1 MQTDWLNV
9 SVLSTIFG
17 NPPLLLFQIWYLAHK
32 GPLHVSTLMSFWVC
46 SIDIF
51 SLHVLF
57 SPFRPRDVTQKNSF
71 FKISSYARAYVKEN
85 SLENITWSKMGKQNV
100 QAKQVDCIGL
110 DLRLLS
116 YVSHASV

>member
-1 MQTDWLNV
+1 
-9 SVLSTIFG
+9 
-17 NPPLLLFQIWYLAHK
+17 
-32 GPLHVSTLMSFWVC
+32 MSFWVC

>member
-1 MQTDWLNV
+1 
-9 SVLSTIFG
+9 
-17 NPPLLLFQIWYLAHK
+17 
-32 GPLHVSTLMSFWVC
+32 MSFWVR

-71 FKISSYARAYVKEN
+71 FKISSYARAYVKQN
-85 SLENITWSKMGKQNV
+85 SLEITWSEMGKQNV
-100 QAKQVDCIGL
+100 QAKEVDCIGL

>member
-1 MQTDWLNV
+1 MR
-9 SVLSTIFG
+9 
-17 NPPLLLFQIWYLAHK
+17 
-32 GPLHVSTLMSFWVC
+32 

-71 FKISSYARAYVKEN
+71 FKISSYARAYVKQN
-85 SLENITWSKMGKQNV
+85 SLEITWSEMGKQNV
-100 QAKQVDCIGL
+100 QAKEVDCIGL